1 MWRVFFQVLGQWSF
15 LTTSQLVSCL
25 LIHKINASFSLVSSK
40 CPKVLASNS
49 HLADFCTH
57 QAQIRKMRKQTPSM
71 LFPKYQPG
79 DRRCYYKL
87 RVFIRH
93 VWITVAARDMW
104 LAWQILIQFPFEGSE
119 KTLFSQVSITS

>member
-1 MWRVFFQVLGQWSF
+1 MQVIFPSIRTVVF

-49 HLADFCTH
+49 HLADFRTH
-57 QAQIRKMRKQTPSM
+57 QAQIRKMGKQTPSL

-79 DRRCYYKL
+79 DIRCYYKL
-87 RVFIRH
+87 RAFIWH
-93 VWITVAARDMW
+93 VQNTVAARVMW
-104 LAWQILIQFPFEGSE
+104 LDWKILIQFPFEGSE
-119 KTLFSQVSITS
+119 KTLFS